1 MTTVEESKRDFSYRW
16 SIIWDAKIEKLFYFT
31 RLLYKNTDIIL
42 TFQVIQAT
50 PQISPSESSS
60 TLQEDHSSQSINVEH
75 RLAPLAS
82 IGSCS
87 VISSI
92 ESENRSVGSDSVFIT
107 NETLEED
114 DTDKDQN
121 EEELSSAKSVQDC
134 TNKKYSIVSVPRHNS
149 CFVISGNRIQN
160 RRFSDSGMLDTVAD
174 RNSVSLFPIVT
185 NIANNANNKIT
196 TSLYD
201 KRLFYESSSSTS
213 LSSNFSYSIS
223 TSSDKQRKGIFSR
236 ITIIDTN
243 KSPVKSEVNKLT
255 KTNLTSQLSKSEP
268 KTINTSPEHLATDLK
283 TLSLKNLLNA
293 GLWSKETL
301 F

>member
-1 MTTVEESKRDFSYRW
+1 M
-16 SIIWDAKIEKLFYFT
+16 KIEKNFYFT
-31 RLLYKNTDIIL
+31 CLLYKNTNTIL

-60 TLQEDHSSQSINVEH
+60 TLQENQSSRSVNVEP

-107 NETLEED
+107 NETIEED

-121 EEELSSAKSVQDC
+121 EEELSSAKSDQDF
-134 TNKKYSIVSVPRHNS
+134 TNKKYSIVPVPRHNS
-149 CFVISGNRIQN
+149 CFVISGNRILN
-160 RRFSDSGMLDTVAD
+160 RRFSDSEMLDTAAE
-174 RNSVSLFPIVT
+174 RTNVSLFPIVT
-185 NIANNANNKIT
+185 NMANNANNQIT

-213 LSSNFSYSIS
+213 SSSDFSYSIS

-255 KTNLTSQLSKSEP
+255 KTNFKFQLSKSEP
-268 KTINTSPEHLATDLK
+268 KTINTSSEYLTTDLK